1 MNAFRIAV
9 LCLSLNGFVL
19 TRIIPKM
26 DDYAAAVAFALCV
39 GDIAAAFLALLIGVV
54 VDLSGLA

>member
-1 MNAFRIAV
+1 MNAFRTAV

-26 DDYAAAVAFALCV
+26 DDCAAAVAFVLCV
-39 GDIAAAFLALLIGVV
+39 VDLVSASLALLIGIA